1 MRIRDGVMVLTLVTQ
16 FLILHSSLP
25 VFKVV
30 ARAPRNDMVLVVSH
44 RTNLGS
50 SVCLRSLERKQKAVV
65 VVWGWGDRLQEQQ
78 LAPHRK
84 VRRGETVE

>member
-1 MRIRDGVMVLTLVTQ
+1 MLTLVTQ

-44 RTNLGS
+44 RTNLSS
-50 SVCLRSLERKQKAVV
+50 SVCLRSLERKQKAT
-65 VVWGWGDRLQEQQ
+65 VWGGDRLQEQQ
-78 LAPHRK
+78 LAQESK
-84 VRRGETVE
+84 KGERVG